1 LMGPITQSARW
12 EVHRMNPSRKIAAAL
27 DENTRAYVLPCSV
40 TVEDA
45 PNRFTLNLTALDSV
59 GVAFD
64 NLDFVTTDRQDWSSD
79 ALNAWGERLAGR
91 VTYLLEP
98 LKVLEID
105 ARGGEVQIRSKSPSV
120 RADQRGFYEVRLY
133 KEGMLRMERYVV
145 DDATRQR
152 RRTPCQ
158 FTREVLERLADDIA
172 ASAS

>member
-1 LMGPITQSARW
+1 
-12 EVHRMNPSRKIAAAL
+12 MNPSRKIAAAL

-64 NLDFVTTDRQDWSSD
+64 NLDFVTTDRQDWSSA
-79 ALNAWGERLAGR
+79 ALNAWGERLAAR

-105 ARGGEVQIRSKSPSV
+105 AGGGEVQIRSKAPSV
-120 RADQRGFYEVRLY
+120 RADQRDALHVTDDGVVFDPACHISSRV
-133 KEGMLRMERYVV
+133 GVPCRYR
-145 DDATRQR
+145 TRR
-152 RRTPCQ
+152 PMPVGWHRAGTTPCS
-158 FTREVLERLADDIA
+158 RH
-172 ASAS
+172 

>member
-1 LMGPITQSARW
+1 
-12 EVHRMNPSRKIAAAL
+12 MNPSRKIAAAL

-79 ALNAWGERLAGR
+79 ALNAWGERLAAR

-105 ARGGEVQIRSKSPSV
+105 ALRTRGPARLL
-120 RADQRGFYEVRLY
+120 RGPALQARVAAH
-133 KEGMLRMERYVV
+133 GAVC
-145 DDATRQR
+145 R
-152 RRTPCQ
+152 R
-158 FTREVLERLADDIA
+158 
-172 ASAS
+172 

>member
-1 LMGPITQSARW
+1 
-12 EVHRMNPSRKIAAAL
+12 MNPSRKIAAAL

-45 PNRFTLNLTALDSV
+45 SNRFILNLTALDSV

-64 NLDFVTTDRQDWSSD
+64 NLDFVTTDRQDWSSA
-79 ALNAWGERLAGR
+79 ALNAWGERLAAR

-105 ARGGEVQIRSKSPSV
+105 AGGGEVQIRSKSPSV

-133 KEGMLRMERYVV
+133 KQGLLRMERYVV

>member
-1 LMGPITQSARW
+1 MEPITQSARW
-12 EVHRMNPSRKIAAAL
+12 EVHPMNPSRKIAVAL

-105 ARGGEVQIRSKSPSV
+105 ASGGEVQIRSKSPSV

-133 KEGMLRMERYVV
+133 KQGMLRMERYVV
-145 DDATRQR
+145 DDATRQC
-152 RRTPCQ
+152 RRTTCQ

>member
-1 LMGPITQSARW
+1 
-12 EVHRMNPSRKIAAAL
+12 MNPSRKIAAAL
-27 DENTRAYVLPCSV
+27 DESTRAYVLPCAV

-133 KEGMLRMERYVV
+133 KQGMLRMERYVV